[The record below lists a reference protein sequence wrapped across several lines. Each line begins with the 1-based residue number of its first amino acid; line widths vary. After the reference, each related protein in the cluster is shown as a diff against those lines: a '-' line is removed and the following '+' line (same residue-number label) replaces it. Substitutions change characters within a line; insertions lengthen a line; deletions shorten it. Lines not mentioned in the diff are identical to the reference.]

1 MGFINRL
8 LGRSAKGSS
17 ATARERLQL
26 ILVHDRI
33 DLPPAHLEAMK
44 EEILAVIAK
53 YVAIDAGKVDIA
65 LHQRE
70 RENLL
75 VAEIPFLKPIES
87 MDIDELVRLPD
98 RDSIDST
105 SLIVDDD
112 ASDLIGLPSVDSL
125 NMDVLLWDDDTQRN
139 RAISTADIAAADD
152 SDSVFRSKA
161 SDFANN
167 GYSIFDEP
175 ASSEPELVA
184 EPAFLED
191 DTQRNRAISDADIA
205 ASDIVAATVAAAE
218 TLESTEV
225 ESSYIADTDH
235 GHHVE
240 DAAQAEQPADSDAW
254 SEDPPAPADGLD
266 ETPVDSAAE
275 ASEDVEGV
283 PADTSHSDDE
293 IASESN
299 VSTTDDSDPEER

>member
-1 MGFINRL
+1 
-8 LGRSAKGSS
+8 
-17 ATARERLQL
+17 
-26 ILVHDRI
+26 
-33 DLPPAHLEAMK
+33 
-44 EEILAVIAK
+44 
-53 YVAIDAGKVDIA
+53 DIA

-139 RAISTADIAAADD
+139 RAISTADIAAADNGVVDD

-161 SDFANN
+161 SDLANN

-175 ASSEPELVA
+175 ASSEPELIA
-184 EPAFLED
+184 EPTFLED

-218 TLESTEV
+218 TLESTEA

-240 DAAQAEQPADSDAW
+240 EIDQSEQPADSDAW

-275 ASEDVEGV
+275 ASEDIEDV
-283 PADTSHSDDE
+283 PADTSPSDDE